1 MGHGQS
7 CAWLRALAIQTD
19 SCNTGRERDLSLLRA
34 SVERLALES
43 DVRGRMPGSLFSG
56 RA

>member
-19 SCNTGRERDLSLLRA
+19 SCNTSRERDLSLLRA